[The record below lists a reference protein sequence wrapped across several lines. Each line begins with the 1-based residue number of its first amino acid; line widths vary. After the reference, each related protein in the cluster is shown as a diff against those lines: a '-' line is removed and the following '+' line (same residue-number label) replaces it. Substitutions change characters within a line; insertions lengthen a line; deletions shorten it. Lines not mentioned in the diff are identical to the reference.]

1 MFVFSNVITPQGLEP
16 LQFSTKFRSHSLAQ
30 IISETR
36 KSAPGVPE
44 HTFFERFAAEH
55 VLKANQ
61 IELDPDEIRIGMVG
75 GGGDGGVDGIFL
87 FVNRRFVLEDTDLKQ
102 VAGDR
107 LSIELFVVQAS
118 RQTGFSE
125 SRVTKFGDF
134 TQKCLRLTAKR
145 REAVGFYK
153 EALLN
158 ITEQFRTVYSD
169 NLHRRPVV
177 RLRFYYVTRADEVD
191 PKVERRRTEFL
202 ETIGGFFVGVDC
214 DLQFVGAPQLLKWF
228 NKPTPVLHLGDARVG
243 VVRMPPVRIAPLLR
257 ARPIQAGQVRA
268 RRRLDT

>member
-1 MFVFSNVITPQGLEP
+1 MSKKTLGRRRSSHVNEVVLWTAVAEFTPRHRSAANAAIHEP
-16 LQFSTKFRSHSLAQ
+16 REEVMSEEHLHALAQ

-125 SRVTKFGDF
+125 SGVTKFGDF

-169 NLHRRPVV
+169 NHCCPKRD
-177 RLRFYYVTRADEVD
+177 RLSSVTR
-191 PKVERRRTEFL
+191 
-202 ETIGGFFVGVDC
+202 
-214 DLQFVGAPQLLKWF
+214 
-228 NKPTPVLHLGDARVG
+228 
-243 VVRMPPVRIAPLLR
+243 
-257 ARPIQAGQVRA
+257 
-268 RRRLDT
+268 